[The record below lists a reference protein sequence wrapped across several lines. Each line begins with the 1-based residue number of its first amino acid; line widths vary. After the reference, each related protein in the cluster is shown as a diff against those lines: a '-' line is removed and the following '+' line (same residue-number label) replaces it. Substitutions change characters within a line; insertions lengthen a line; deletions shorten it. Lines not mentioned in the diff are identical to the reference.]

1 VELCWAVNPSTRSDC
16 KCGRGGRP
24 IHPAFQSFWKDG
36 WQGASNGSK
45 ELKRT
50 SRKELH
56 CRRHEPGAGESRAK
70 FRLRGPMGTYRC
82 HQEKFNV
89 AWQLFANR
97 LNTLW
102 GSLHAF
108 LSYPLPISTVVTQTC
123 GLVHGDPAMEFTE
136 RSDDMNSSISLT
148 SYHERP

>member
-1 VELCWAVNPSTRSDC
+1 VCCQFLVQANKQEGVTLQAPRAW
-16 KCGRGGRP
+16 GRG
-24 IHPAFQSFWKDG
+24 I
-36 WQGASNGSK
+36 
-45 ELKRT
+45 
-50 SRKELH
+50 
-56 CRRHEPGAGESRAK
+56 ESEVSVTRAYGNVSLSLGK
-70 FRLRGPMGTYRC
+70 I
-82 HQEKFNV
+82 NV